1 VRGFRKDLRDAERFI
16 ESGMVDPARFRDL
29 VERIP
34 DSEYSRYPNLTPEGV
49 RAAVADF
56 FAGRVLS

>member
-1 VRGFRKDLRDAERFI
+1 
-16 ESGMVDPARFRDL
+16 MVDPARYREL

-56 FAGRVLS
+56 LAARE